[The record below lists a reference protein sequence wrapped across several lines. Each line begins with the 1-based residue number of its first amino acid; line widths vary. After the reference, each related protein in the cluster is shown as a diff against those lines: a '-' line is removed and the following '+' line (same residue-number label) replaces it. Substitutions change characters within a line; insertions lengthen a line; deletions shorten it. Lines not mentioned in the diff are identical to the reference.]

1 MTRYLEAMRLTEEEE
16 DLREEASEPGELND
30 PDYNLEDE
38 SDDDLVEWDKF
49 NKTLPSLTAPKCG
62 GLFLS
67 EDNKV
72 IAFASTDPDTK
83 ANVWTYDP
91 EKDKYVIN
99 KKKII

>member
-1 MTRYLEAMRLTEEEE
+1 MTRDLEAVRLTEEEE
-16 DLREEASEPGELND
+16 DPREEASEPGELDD
-30 PDYNLEDE
+30 PDSNLEDE
-38 SDDDLVEWDKF
+38 SDDDSVEWDDI
-49 NKTLPSLTAPKCG
+49 NKNVPSLTAPKCG

-72 IAFASTDPDTK
+72 IAFAGTDPD
-83 ANVWTYDP
+83 AIVNVWTYDP